1 MMLELHNVTIGEQI
15 RSLSL
20 AGKDGQLLS
29 VEGAHGVGKT
39 TLLRAILG
47 LIPIDGGHIS
57 IDGELL
63 TPLSAPYFRRQTA
76 YVPQRLTVP
85 EGCNIPTD
93 YMTLLR
99 KAATSGKQ
107 LIIVDEPSQPLSQD
121 DAQEA
126 VRLLKEATGQ
136 GALVVA
142 VNSLQNAQF
151 VVRL

>member
-20 AGKDGQLLS
+20 AVKDGQKLS
-29 VEGAHGVGKT
+29 VEGAQGAGKT
-39 TLLRAILG
+39 TLLRALLG

-85 EGCNIPTD
+85 EGCDIPTD

-107 LIIVDEPSQPLSQD
+107 LIIVDEPSQTLSES

-126 VRLLKEATGQ
+126 VRLLKEATEQ

-142 VNSLQNAQF
+142 VNSSQNSKFAIQ
-151 VVRL
+151 L

>member
-1 MMLELHNVTIGEQI
+1 MLELHNVTIGEQI

-20 AGKDGQLLS
+20 AVKDGQLLS
-29 VEGAHGVGKT
+29 VRGAQGAGKT
-39 TLLRAILG
+39 TLLRALLG

-76 YVPQRLTVP
+76 YVPQRLSVP
-85 EGCNIPTD
+85 EGCDMPTD

-99 KAATSGKQ
+99 KATASGKQ
-107 LIIVDEPSQPLSQD
+107 FIIVDEPSQPLSEND
-121 DAQEA
+121 VEEA
-126 VRLLKEATGQ
+126 ARLLKEATEQ

-142 VNSLQNAQF
+142 VNSSENAQYT
-151 VVRL
+151 VQL